1 MFIRKFSI
9 VLLAMAG
16 ISVYAQTGKQVK
28 LSHGYKPETTYK
40 QILAQ
45 QHSTTIQYKGNED
58 VLNVLKEQGIQNP
71 TVQNISSGYTTEVK
85 TGKSLDGKAFPLTI
99 TFLKVPQGFEK
110 GGLTTATKIYG
121 HGEVGAFPKI
131 DSIASPE
138 MSDKLKTTLLAT
150 IDGMLSQTKFPEKA
164 FKKGETQQVISP
176 VTVPIAGT
184 RIDMDLV
191 TDYTLTEIKNNIA
204 KFNIAITYKTK
215 TADPKY
221 RIKGSGTGKGVMDY
235 DIKKQFPVSQKSD
248 IVMQMGFTYK
258 EFDMEINSNM
268 HYDITCQVIPDAK

>member
-9 VLLAMAG
+9 VLLAMMG
-16 ISVYAQTGKQVK
+16 ITVYAQTGKQVT
-28 LSHGYKPETTYK
+28 LSHGYRPETTYK
-40 QILAQ
+40 QTLAQ
-45 QHSTTIQYKGNED
+45 QHSTTIQYKANED
-58 VLNVLKEQGIQNP
+58 VLNVLKEQGVQNP
-71 TVQNISSGYTTEVK
+71 TVQNINSGYTTEVK
-85 TGKSLDGKAFPLTI
+85 TGKSLDGKTFPLTI
-99 TFLKVPQGFEK
+99 KFLKVPQGFEK
-110 GGLTTATKIYG
+110 GGLTTSTKIYG
-121 HGEVGAFPKI
+121 HGEIGTFPKI

-150 IDGMLSQTKFPEKA
+150 IDGLLSQTKFPEKA

-184 RIDMDLV
+184 TIDMDLI

-221 RIKGSGTGKGVMDY
+221 RITGLGSGKGVMDY
-235 DIKKQFPVSQKSD
+235 DIKKKFPVSQKSD
-248 IVMQMGFTYK
+248 IIMQMAFTYK

-268 HYDITCQVIPDAK
+268 HYDISCQIVPDAK